1 MSIQFLN
8 RLGAIKTRLSGL
20 FGRQRGA
27 SGIEYGML
35 VGLIAVAV
43 LAGVASSGNSISALF
58 VAVCNKLNNV
68 SGGGGTCAG
77 VGLGGSGG
85 SGSVVNGQ
93 CVAALSPFS
102 SAPSGSTGCTLGT
115 VTAGSLSG
123 IGDPI
128 IAGQAWSYTCSGSGG
143 GSTATGCT
151 AVSSLDTCVVSGVN
165 AAQGAS
171 CNRLKRD
178 GSGTDPVY
186 VVTPGALFAATSDVT
201 NGVLWSTGYGGP
213 VNTGMTS
220 TPYAGSYGYQEATS
234 CDSGTCSAALACYNL
249 GTVNKTV
256 FDQYDWYL
264 PADTDLLAT
273 LNALAGTSSSPQHG
287 FFSANASGLP
297 GYYWSASEINE
308 FDVWVRYYS
317 GGVGWLSYSLDT
329 RYLHSLSVRC
339 VRG

>member
-43 LAGVASSGNSISALF
+43 LAGVASSGTSISALF

-77 VGLGGSGG
+77 VGLGGSG
-85 SGSVVNGQ
+85 SVVNGQ

-102 SAPSGSTGCTLGT
+102 SAPSGSTGCTSGT

-128 IAGQAWSYTCSGSGG
+128 ISGQAWNYTCSGSGG

-201 NGVLWSTGYGGP
+201 NGALWSTVYGGP
-213 VNTGMTS
+213 VNMGMTS

-234 CDSGTCSAALACYNL
+234 CDGGTCPAAVACYNL
-249 GTVNKTV
+249 GTVNKTA

-287 FFSANASGLP
+287 FFSANASGDP
-297 GYYWSASEINE
+297 GHYWSASEYTNYGAWIR
-308 FDVWVRYYS
+308 VLLR
-317 GGVGWLSYSLDT
+317 WLAEHRRHQAHRFLVSPVCQEMNHLII
-329 RYLHSLSVRC
+329 
-339 VRG
+339 